1 MFHEGWAEFGHFLAV
16 YYGGIVAVFCLRHV
30 ILWIRP
36 KIIARLTKK
45 P

>member
-1 MFHEGWAEFGHFLAV
+1 MFHEAWADFGHFLAV
-16 YYGGIVAVFCLRHV
+16 YFGGILIGVCLRHV

-36 KIIARLTKK
+36 KILKRWRG